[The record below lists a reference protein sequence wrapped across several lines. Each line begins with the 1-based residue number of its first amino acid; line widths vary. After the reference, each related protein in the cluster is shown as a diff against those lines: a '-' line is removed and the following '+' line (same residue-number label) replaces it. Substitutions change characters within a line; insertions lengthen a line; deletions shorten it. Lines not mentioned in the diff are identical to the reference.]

1 MLRLRVILIAALL
14 AAGLFFPIAGAVVAA
29 TDPAAGTAVSAVR
42 PGSEMDKFMSEVDR
56 EVAKYMPHLNVRG
69 IIDAF
74 LQGKPLQGVREGLT
88 TLFQALFWEIRAS
101 YKFLVQLIVLGMVAA
116 VLEHLQRAM
125 DRGSTGQVAHAV
137 IYLVLI
143 SMAVTS
149 FSLALNSGREAV
161 EKMVDF
167 MQALLPL
174 LVTLLAAAGNVTTA
188 AIVHPL
194 TAGIFL
200 LVGSL
205 IKNVVFPLL
214 FLSVIVGVIGNFNEQ
229 FSLSRLASFLRTLGM
244 YAFGLTFTLLVGY
257 ISFQGLGGG
266 FIEGIVIRTAKFS
279 SGVFIPVVGKM
290 FADALDAVAGSALL
304 VKNAVGLLGVIV
316 LFGIVLVPVLKILA
330 LFFTYRL
337 AAALMQPVCDGRL
350 VKCLDQMG
358 DALHLVMASLLA
370 VSMLF
375 FLTTAVVVAAGNVAA
390 MLR

>member
-1 MLRLRVILIAALL
+1 MLRLRVILMAALL
-14 AAGLFFPIAGAVVAA
+14 AAGLFFPLAGAAVAE
-29 TDPAAGTAVSAVR
+29 TNPAVSAVR

-56 EVAKYMPHLNVRG
+56 EVAKYMPRLNVRG

-74 LQGKPLQGVREGLT
+74 MQGKPLQGVREGLQ

-214 FLSVIVGVIGNFNEQ
+214 FLSVIVGVIGNFNDQ

-290 FADALDAVAGSALL
+290 FADALDAVASSALL

-316 LFGIVLVPVLKILA
+316 LFSIVLVPVLKILA

>member
-14 AAGLFFPIAGAVVAA
+14 AAGLFFPLTGAAGAE
-29 TDPAAGTAVSAVR
+29 TDPAAAAAVSAVR

-56 EVAKYMPHLNVRG
+56 EVAKYMPRLNVRR

-74 LQGKPLQGVREGLT
+74 LQGKPLQGVREGLQ

-125 DRGSTGQVAHAV
+125 DQGSTGQVAHAV

-266 FIEGIVIRTAKFS
+266 FIEGLIIRTAKFS

-316 LFGIVLVPVLKILA
+316 LFSIVLVPVIKILA

-358 DALHLVMASLLA
+358 DALHLVMASLIA